1 MGRSLL
7 VERSLEMTT
16 SLALIVTFI
25 LGVLV
30 GQGHLFT
37 PVASA
42 ILMTMLTGVENG
54 IAALCRRPGS
64 R

>member
-1 MGRSLL
+1 
-7 VERSLEMTT
+7 MTT
-16 SLALIVTFI
+16 SVALIVTFI

-54 IAALCRRPGS
+54 IAALCRKPGS